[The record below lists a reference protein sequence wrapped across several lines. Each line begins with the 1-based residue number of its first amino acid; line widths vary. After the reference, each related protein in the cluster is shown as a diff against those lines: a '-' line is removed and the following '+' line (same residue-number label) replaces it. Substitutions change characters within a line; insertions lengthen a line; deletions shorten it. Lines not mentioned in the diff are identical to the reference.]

1 MDTNLKK
8 IEEELRKHDAYIIS
22 SIDGNGAHVGKF
34 KGFNYDSDGNLVI
47 EADINGRS
55 CTGTNWI
62 NI

>member
-22 SIDGNGAHVGKF
+22 TIDGIGAHVGKF

-55 CTGTNWI
+55 CAGTN
-62 NI
+62 